1 MKKFSPM
8 RSFLALAGS
17 LVTLTA
23 ILALLFTWIAY
34 RSAALG
40 TAPGVALH
48 PQRIETPFTLARGI
62 KPSEFAAMVKLPIYP
77 ESVADESTLSRWL
90 PVPRPKSG
98 KGVGLALLRLRAGVR
113 PAQAEDWYKDQLG
126 PDFVRTEGNLPASV
140 EGTGDWLRRLSR
152 TPNANAV
159 LFVRSQPGTVDG
171 VLLEPNHA
179 SERVLITIF
188 RYGGPRSRE
197 NSNSDD

>member
-1 MKKFSPM
+1 MKHLFPM
-8 RSFLALAGS
+8 RSFFALAGS

-23 ILALLFTWIAY
+23 ILALLFTWITY
-34 RSAALG
+34 RSATLG
-40 TAPGVALH
+40 TAPGVVLH
-48 PQRIETPFTLARGI
+48 PQRIETPFTLAKGI
-62 KPSEFAAMVKLPIYP
+62 KPAEFAAMMKLPIYP
-77 ESVADESTLSRWL
+77 GSVADESTLSRWL

-98 KGVGLALLRLRAGVR
+98 KGVGLALLRLQAGVH

-126 PDFVRTEGNLPASV
+126 PDFVRTEGNLPATV

-152 TPNANAV
+152 NPNANAV
-159 LFVRSQPGTVDG
+159 LFLRSQPGTVDG
-171 VLLEPNHA
+171 VLLEPDHA

-197 NSNSDD
+197 NSNSHD